1 MPAVTRKMTALK
13 DEILS
18 IVDQKFNQLE
28 LEFPS
33 DLKDQ
38 VKKRGF
44 WTYQNWNQKTCRT
57 GINSIPAVGAHE
69 ELSEAR
75 T

>member
-38 VKKRGF
+38 VKERGF
-44 WTYQNWNQKTCRT
+44 
-57 GINSIPAVGAHE
+57 
-69 ELSEAR
+69 
-75 T
+75 